1 MPAKDIYHDTVR
13 TALDKD
19 GWTITHDP
27 LIIRW
32 GKRDLYIDLGA
43 EKIIAAEKDNQKIAI
58 EIKSFVG
65 KSSIDDLEKAL
76 GQYILYYDLL
86 TKLKSERTLYLAIH
100 QQAFAD
106 IFEDFIGQVLLDNK
120 RLKLLKLLIFD
131 EIEEVIL
138 RWIV

>member
-19 GWTITHDP
+19 GWTITHGP

-106 IFEDFIGQVLLDNK
+106 IFEDPIGQVLLDNK
-120 RLKLLKLLIFD
+120 RLKLLIFD

-138 RWIV
+138 RWIG

>member
-106 IFEDFIGQVLLDNK
+106 IFEDTIGQVLLDNK
-120 RLKLLKLLIFD
+120 RLKLLIFD

>member
-65 KSSIDDLEKAL
+65 KLSIDDLEKAL

-106 IFEDFIGQVLLDNK
+106 IFEDTIGQVLLDNK
-120 RLKLLKLLIFD
+120 
-131 EIEEVIL
+131 
-138 RWIV
+138 

>member
-106 IFEDFIGQVLLDNK
+106 IFEDTIGQVLLDSK
-120 RLKLLKLLIFD
+120 RLKLLIFD
-131 EIEEVIL
+131 EIEGVIL
-138 RWIV
+138 RWIG

>member
-106 IFEDFIGQVLLDNK
+106 IFEDTIGQVLLDNK
-120 RLKLLKLLIFD
+120 RLKLLIFD

-138 RWIV
+138 RWIG

>member
-65 KSSIDDLEKAL
+65 KLSIDDLEKAL

-106 IFEDFIGQVLLDNK
+106 IFEYPIGQVLLDNK
-120 RLKLLKLLIFD
+120 RLKLLIFD

-138 RWIV
+138 RWIG